1 VRAVGI
7 IPARGG
13 SKGLPGK
20 HLLAL
25 GGRPLITWTFDAAQA
40 AGSLAQVI
48 VSTDDAAVAAAA
60 RAAGIDVPFDRPA
73 SLATDDTPMLDVL
86 VHAVQELDRAH
97 DRAEIIVLLQPT
109 SPFRTADHID
119 AAVTLLAQSGADS
132 VVSVIAVP
140 HRFVPE
146 SLMRL
151 DGEQLTPYAGQ
162 IGVTRRQDKP
172 LLYARN
178 GPAVL
183 AVRRDVLL
191 DQHSLYGRHIRPLVM
206 ADAESIDIDTAHDLA
221 LAELLLSRR

>member
-1 VRAVGI
+1 MRAVGI

-20 HLLAL
+20 HLLPL
-25 GGRPLITWTFDAAQA
+25 GGRPLITWTFEAAQSA
-40 AGSLAQVI
+40 NSLAQVM
-48 VSTDDAAVAAAA
+48 VSTDDPAVAAAA
-60 RAAGIDVPFDRPA
+60 RAAGIDVIERPA
-73 SLATDDTPMLDVL
+73 TLAADDTPMLDVL
-86 VHAVQELDRAH
+86 VHAVGELDRAH
-97 DRAEIIVLLQPT
+97 DRVEVIVLLQPT

-151 DGEQLTPYAGQ
+151 DGDQLTPYAGQ

-183 AVRRDVLL
+183 AVRRAVLL
-191 DQHSLYGRHIRPLVM
+191 EQHSLYGRDIRPLVM

-221 LAELLLSRR
+221 LAERLLPR